1 MTNSSRGKGGAGR
14 QLERLSGSWFP
25 PGFGTSDPIPR
36 CFPLEDFGGFPSI
49 WGSQSRAR
57 VGSLIEESQPVAR
70 LPPQKCSRG
79 TIICNSSTMNPL
91 EYLSHF
97 LPACVGCVT
106 ALLLYEGKQTV
117 LSEQIVHSLKHP
129 KPLIWEQ
136 TFHTHSLT
144 ILDESILITTLGCIN
159 IWPVREPQGRAEG
172 WGELQLEIQ

>member
-1 MTNSSRGKGGAGR
+1 MTMFGDKQLRGKGGAGR

-36 CFPLEDFGGFPSI
+36 CFPLEDFGGLPSI

-57 VGSLIEESQPVAR
+57 VGSLIEESQPVAP

-79 TIICNSSTMNPL
+79 TIIYFSSTMNPL

-106 ALLLYEGKQTV
+106 ALLLLRGKTNCSFRANNPFLKASQALNLGTD
-117 LSEQIVHSLKHP
+117 LSHTLLNHP
-129 KPLIWEQ
+129 
-136 TFHTHSLT
+136 
-144 ILDESILITTLGCIN
+144 G
-159 IWPVREPQGRAEG
+159 
-172 WGELQLEIQ
+172 